1 MAQSGSQHVLAPP
14 PDDANAWTLKLDAH
28 WDVLG
33 PFPIHAREQHFLSP
47 AFPLRQDELTPR
59 FVRDD
64 NATWPSA
71 YADGASVRWSS
82 ATQDAQGHLSV
93 SFPDIRWSDLRATEG
108 WAALQ
113 HHSVLHTTLTITPP
127 AHPRRDTRPQS
138 LLVNAVQTSFFALLP
153 RGVHTATPE
162 WHAGNIYAF
171 PHAPQQVLPLPQ
183 LDIHE
188 ETTFDVFLSGDYEIR
203 LFGDPQV
210 QERAVPSIEIDFT
223 VAFDES
229 AGASFVRETQ
239 LDVVPDFVDGYA
251 LGDALSL
258 GVRNANPQNA
268 IEVVSVSAEG
278 SSIDAT
284 LLKSPTRISP
294 RQTRLLTLKLAQEA
308 PFKDDKLVLN
318 LSLRTGEKLRVELP
332 LTQRNFATYLNPQ
345 EELPVLSLAHLLAGS
360 AVQTLVVPPREKA
373 DALPILFLHGA
384 GVEIDNPE
392 LPRFLPRQS
401 HSWILYPSGRTSW
414 GFDWHGPSTAHALS
428 VTPALSRALAR
439 IPLPSLRFAADTR
452 VVLAGHS
459 NGGQG
464 AWHVAARHPD
474 RVAALLPAAG
484 YVKSQAYVPWTLAR
498 GPHYAD
504 PALSAVLAATLLG
517 DDNDLF
523 VGNLVGRDVLALHGG
538 ADENVPVWH
547 GRALVATL
555 STWNASRVAFVEMPG
570 KSHWFPG
577 YFAAAPEVQPFLDAA
592 VRLPAAVDFAAPK
605 KWTLTVA
612 WPHES
617 SSMFGFRILDVQTP
631 GRLARLDVEAVGD
644 DALRVRTNNVH
655 QFAFPAQGQ
664 HRTLIVDGTLIEV
677 ESTVLEDG
685 RPAILT
691 RQEDGVWKI
700 NSRTSNIGVFSPGP
714 VAHALDTPS
723 TIRIVVPAAGG
734 HTHSAA
740 LRLAH
745 NLLVYLAL
753 DAEILTTSE
762 AEHLD
767 LSDGSTVV
775 VLSAGPTEVA
785 TVPRLDA
792 DSPIAL
798 DLKNGLILLD
808 GYALNEPSTGVLF
821 VRPTPAH
828 GRVVYVV
835 GTDVD
840 GLERALRLFPFRTGV
855 PVPEWIAIG
864 KDADERAIGGVL
876 GAGFLDRTARW
887 SDRVGWTSW

>member
-1 MAQSGSQHVLAPP
+1 MAASSSQHVLAPEA
-14 PDDANAWTLKLDAH
+14 DDTNAWTLKLDAQ

-47 AFPLRQDELTPR
+47 AFPLRHEELTPR

-82 ATQDAQGHLSV
+82 ATQDDKGHLSV
-93 SFPDIRWSDLRATEG
+93 SFPNIRHAPTSPWSDLRSTEG

-113 HHSVLHTTLTITPP
+113 HHALLHTTLTISPP
-127 AHPRRDTRPQS
+127 SHPSRDTRPQS

-153 RGVHTATPE
+153 RGVHTPTPQ

-171 PHAPQQVLPLPQ
+171 PHAPTQLLPLPP

-188 ETTFDVFLSGDYEIR
+188 ETVFDVYLSGDYEIR
-203 LFGDPQV
+203 LFGDPLV
-210 QERAVPSIEIDFT
+210 QGRVVPSIEIDFT
-223 VAFDES
+223 VAFDKRV
-229 AGASFVRETQ
+229 GASIVRESQ

-258 GVRNANPQNA
+258 GVRNADTQKA
-268 IEVVSVSAEG
+268 VDVVDVSAEG
-278 SSIDAT
+278 SSITAT
-284 LLKSPTRISP
+284 LLKSPTRIAS
-294 RQTRLLTLKLAQEA
+294 RQTRLLTVKLAQSA
-308 PFKDDKLVLN
+308 AFKGDRLVLSFG
-318 LSLRTGEKLRVELP
+318 LSTGETLRVELP
-332 LTQRNFATYLNPQ
+332 LTQRDFATYFKPE
-345 EELPVLSLAHLLAGS
+345 EELPILSLAHLVAGS
-360 AVQTLVVPPREKA
+360 AVQTLVVPPREKS

-414 GFDWHGPSTAHALS
+414 GFDWHGPSTAHALT
-428 VTPALSRALAR
+428 VTPALARALSR
-439 IPLPSLRFAADTR
+439 IPLPSLRFAEDTR
-452 VVLAGHS
+452 IVLAGHS

-464 AWHVAARHPD
+464 AWHVASRYPD
-474 RVAALLPAAG
+474 RVAALIPAAG

-504 PALSAVLAATLLG
+504 PALSAVFAATMLG

-538 ADENVPVWH
+538 ADENVPVQH
-547 GRALVATL
+547 GRTLVATL
-555 STWNASRVAFVEMPG
+555 STWNASRVSFVEMPG
-570 KSHWFPG
+570 KPHWFPG
-577 YFAAAPEVQPFLDAA
+577 YFASAPEVQPFLDAA
-592 VRLPAAVDFAAPK
+592 VHLPAAVDFAAPR

-617 SSMFGFRILDVQTP
+617 GSMFGFRILDVQMP
-631 GRLARLDVEAVGD
+631 GRLARLDVEAVGE
-644 DALRVRTNNVH
+644 DALRVRTNNVY
-655 QFAFPAQGQ
+655 QFAFPAPGK
-664 HRTLIVDGTLIEV
+664 HKTLIVDGTMIDVASAASGNTGLA
-677 ESTVLEDG
+677 TLC
-685 RPAILT
+685 
-691 RQEDGVWKI
+691 RQEDGVWKFDAAK
-700 NSRTSNIGVFSPGP
+700 SSAGPFSPGP

-723 TIRIVVPAAGG
+723 TIRIVVPDAGG

-753 DAEILTTSE
+753 DAEILTASD
-762 AEHLD
+762 AERLD
-767 LSDGSTVV
+767 LSDGSTVI

-785 TVPRLDA
+785 TVPHLDA

-808 GYALNEPSTGVLF
+808 GYALNEPSTGVLG
-821 VRPTPAH
+821 ALASES
-828 GRVVYVV
+828 
-835 GTDVD
+835 D
-840 GLERALRLFPFRTGV
+840 GQAV
-855 PVPEWIAIG
+855 
-864 KDADERAIGGVL
+864 
-876 GAGFLDRTARW
+876 
-887 SDRVGWTSW
+887 